1 MRKIRQESA
10 MRQLS
15 LLVLGAALLAP
26 AAVSAQGRQTER
38 DAFTLSERVPADKWI
53 RVRNVNGEMRVR
65 ASTSDK
71 VEITATKS
79 WRRGDPKD
87 VTIETKKAADG
98 SILVCAI
105 WVNTNTICTEDRYN
119 VNSDDRRDRW
129 SDRDRNDVSVEFE
142 IRVPKGVKVGVWSV
156 NGGVS
161 VDGVTNEVRA
171 GTVNGGVDAMSTGG
185 PVQASTVNGS
195 VHATMGKLDGDQD
208 LSFSTVNGS
217 VVAEFAGDI
226 DADIDLSTV
235 NGRFQTDWPVTIT
248 GRIDPRHLR
257 ATLGKGGRRIRLS
270 TVNGNV
276 ELRKR

>member
-1 MRKIRQESA
+1 
-10 MRQLS
+10 MRQLNTI
-15 LLVLGAALLAP
+15 LLGAALLAP
-26 AAVSAQGRQTER
+26 TVARAQDRQTDA
-38 DAFTLSERVPADKWI
+38 DAFTLSEQVPRGAWI
-53 RVRNVNGEMRVR
+53 RVRNVNGQVHVR

-71 VEITATKS
+71 VEVTATKS
-79 WRRGDPKD
+79 WRRGDPRD
-87 VTIETKKAADG
+87 VTIETKKGSDG
-98 SILVCAI
+98 SILLCAI
-105 WVNTNTICTEDRYN
+105 WANTNTVCTEDRYSTH
-119 VNSDDRRDRW
+119 SDDRRDRW
-129 SDRDRNDVSVEFE
+129 NDRNDVKVDFE
-142 IRVPKGVKVGVWSV
+142 IRVPQGVKVGAWTV

-161 VDGVTNEVRA
+161 VEGATAEVRVSS
-171 GTVNGGVDAMSTGG
+171 VNGGVEATSSGG
-185 PVQASTVNGS
+185 PVQASSVNGS
-195 VHATMGKLDGDQD
+195 VRAVMGRWDGDQD
-208 LSFSTVNGS
+208 LNFSSVNGS

>member
-1 MRKIRQESA
+1 

-15 LLVLGAALLAP
+15 LLVLGVVALLAP
-26 AAVSAQGRQTER
+26 AAASAQGRQTER
-38 DAFTLSERVPADKWI
+38 DAFTLSERVPPDKWI
-53 RVRNVNGEMRVR
+53 RVRNINGEMRVR
-65 ASTSDK
+65 ASNSDK

-87 VTIETKKAADG
+87 VSIETKKSSDG

-105 WVNTNTICTEDRYN
+105 WVNTNTVCTEDRYSSH
-119 VNSDDRRDRW
+119 SDDRRDRW
-129 SDRDRNDVSVEFE
+129 NDRDRNDVSVEFE

-171 GTVNGGVDAMSTGG
+171 GTVNGGVEAMSTGG

-195 VHATMGKLDGDQD
+195 VRATMGRLDGDQD
-208 LSFSTVNGS
+208 LNFSTVNGS

>member
-1 MRKIRQESA
+1 MR
-10 MRQLS
+10 LS
-15 LLVLGAALLAP
+15 HRIILGTALMAVSAP

-38 DAFTLSERVPADKWI
+38 DAFTLSERVPQGQWI

-65 ASTSDK
+65 PSTSDK
-71 VEITATKS
+71 VEISATKS

-87 VTIETKKAADG
+87 VRIESRKSSDG

-105 WVNTNTICTEDRYN
+105 WTDDTVCTENSYSTHGDRG
-119 VNSDDRRDRW
+119 RRWNNDN
-129 SDRDRNDVSVEFE
+129 RNDVSVEFE

-161 VDGVTNEVRA
+161 VDGVTSEVRA
-171 GTVNGGVDAMSTGG
+171 GTVNGSVEAVSTGG
-185 PVQASTVNGS
+185 PVQASTVNGG
-195 VHATMGKLDGDQD
+195 VHATMGRLDGNED
-208 LSFSTVNGS
+208 LEFSTVNGT

-226 DADIDLSTV
+226 DADIDLTTV
-235 NGRFQTDWPVTIT
+235 NGRFQTDWPVTIS

>member
-1 MRKIRQESA
+1 MQRLRTVA
-10 MRQLS
+10 L
-15 LLVLGAALLAP
+15 AALVATLALV
-26 AAVSAQGRQTER
+26 AAPVAVAAQGRESQR
-38 DAFTLSERVPADKWI
+38 NAFTLSERVPQGQWI
-53 RVRNVNGEMRVR
+53 RVRNLNGDLRVR
-65 ASTSDK
+65 SSSSDK

-87 VTIETKKAADG
+87 VRIETRRAGDG
-98 SILVCAI
+98 SILVCAF
-105 WVNTNTICTEDRYN
+105 WTENATCSESNYESHNDGGG
-119 VNSDDRRDRW
+119 RRG
-129 SDRDRNDVSVEFE
+129 RDNDVAVDFE
-142 IRVPKGVKVGVWSV
+142 IRVPRGVKVGVWGV

-161 VDGVTNEVRA
+161 VDGATSEVLA
-171 GTVNGGVDAMSTGG
+171 SSVNGSVDAVSVGG

-195 VHATMGKLDGDQD
+195 VHATMGRLEGDQD
-208 LSFSTVNGS
+208 LEFSTVNGS
-217 VVAEFAGDI
+217 VVAEFTGDV
-226 DADIDLSTV
+226 DANIDLSTV

>member
-1 MRKIRQESA
+1 
-10 MRQLS
+10 MRQSYRIILGVA
-15 LLVLGAALLAP
+15 LVAP
-26 AAVSAQGRQTER
+26 AALSAQSRQTEH
-38 DAFTLSERVPADKWI
+38 DAFTLSERVPQGQWI
-53 RVRNVNGEMRVR
+53 RVRNLNGEMRVR

-71 VEITATKS
+71 VEISATKT

-87 VTIETKKAADG
+87 VRIESKKSSDG

-105 WVNTNTICTEDRYN
+105 WTDDTVCTENGYSSHGDRN
-119 VNSDDRRDRW
+119 RRGNNDN
-129 SDRDRNDVSVEFE
+129 RNDVAVEFE

-156 NGGVS
+156 NGGVT
-161 VDGVTNEVRA
+161 VDGVTSEVHA
-171 GTVNGGVDAMSTGG
+171 STVNGSVDAVSTGG

-195 VHATMGKLDGDQD
+195 VHATMGRLDGNED
-208 LSFSTVNGS
+208 LDFSTVNGS
-217 VVAEFAGDI
+217 VIAEFAGDI
-226 DADIDLSTV
+226 DANIELSTV

>member
-1 MRKIRQESA
+1 
-10 MRQLS
+10 MRQAHRTII
-15 LLVLGAALLAP
+15 GAALSIAALAP
-26 AAVSAQGRQTER
+26 ATVSAQSRQTQR
-38 DAFTLSERVPADKWI
+38 DAFALNDRVPQGQWI
-53 RVRNVNGEMRVR
+53 RVRNLNGEIRVR

-71 VEITATKS
+71 VEISATKT

-87 VTIETKKAADG
+87 VRIQSRTSSDG
-98 SILVCAI
+98 SILVCAL
-105 WVNTNTICTEDRYN
+105 WTDDTVCTENSYSAHGDNDRHW
-119 VNSDDRRDRW
+119 RDN
-129 SDRDRNDVSVEFE
+129 DRNDVAVEFE
-142 IRVPKGVKVGVWSV
+142 IRVPKGVKVGVWTV

-161 VDGVTNEVRA
+161 VDGVSSEVRA
-171 GTVNGGVDAMSTGG
+171 GTVNGGVDAVSTGG

-195 VHATMGKLDGDQD
+195 VHATMGRLDGTED
-208 LSFSTVNGS
+208 LSFSTVNGT

-257 ATLGKGGRRIRLS
+257 ATLGKGGRRIRMS

>member
-1 MRKIRQESA
+1 
-10 MRQLS
+10 MRQVTRLM
-15 LLVLGAALLAP
+15 LGAALLAP
-26 AAVSAQGRQTER
+26 AALAAQARQTER
-38 DAFTLSERVPADKWI
+38 DAFTLSERVPAGAWI
-53 RVRNVNGEMRVR
+53 RVRNINGEMRVR

-71 VEITATKS
+71 VEISATKN

-87 VTIETKKAADG
+87 VSIETKKGSDG

-105 WVNTNTICTEDRYN
+105 WANTTETICTEDRY
-119 VNSDDRRDRW
+119 SSRSDRRGDRW
-129 SDRDRNDVSVEFE
+129 DRDRNDVSVDFE

-171 GTVNGGVDAMSTGG
+171 GTVNGAVEAQSAGG

-195 VHATMGKLDGDQD
+195 VHASMGRWDGDQD
-208 LSFSTVNGS
+208 LNFSTVNGS
-217 VVAEFAGDI
+217 VIAEFTGDI
-226 DADIDLSTV
+226 DADIDLTTV
-235 NGRFQTDWPVTIT
+235 NGRFQTDWPVTIS

-257 ATLGKGGRRIRLS
+257 ATLGKGGRRIKLT